1 MHLSIRDQ
9 QICFLM
15 LFTIDLL
22 SSSSILNFW
31 FYFTNMSGLKKNT
44 QWESLSHT
52 RTHTHTD
59 TKTQHS
65 SLLIAFC
72 SLHTTQLH
80 GQIESAL
87 IFLHFFF
94 LPNLLFFCN
103 SKLYSGSHSGGQLTP
118 TIFRLQP
125 PVSEPTWKQS
135 VLKAGWQVS
144 VKERRWIGHSRDWL
158 HRPIGQVNVTRHP
171 PLPPC
176 CNG

>member
-1 MHLSIRDQ
+1 MGGNMKRTVGALAVIEPNQLLQRKIKWLVTIH
-9 QICFLM
+9 LM
-15 LFTIDLL
+15 LYIFLAVV
-22 SSSSILNFW
+22 
-31 FYFTNMSGLKKNT
+31 
-44 QWESLSHT
+44 SLSHT